1 MTRMG
6 RRVLLKILADRNI
19 GGPFASF
26 AQFAANFVFL
36 NDAELFVDTRDVDR
50 FEHLFGR
57 EQSIRLLGLV

>member
-19 GGPFASF
+19 GGPF